1 MSCWSQGRSLS
12 KRPRQLRRQFDVARD
27 IARASSG
34 RLDRLS
40 LRSRRKR
47 PAQSVCP
54 GKRPHSASRGSP
66 WRPQSKSTIMH
77 SRKAPADYRIQKMR
91 AAQESARQMNDY
103 VKVRGVASRSA
114 IGASL
119 LDVLDAP
126 CLTHPTLT
134 FRSLSCRPRRRRVPC
149 ATSTRNGRTTLTR

>member
-1 MSCWSQGRSLS
+1 
-12 KRPRQLRRQFDVARD
+12 
-27 IARASSG
+27 
-34 RLDRLS
+34 
-40 LRSRRKR
+40 
-47 PAQSVCP
+47 
-54 GKRPHSASRGSP
+54 
-66 WRPQSKSTIMH
+66 
-77 SRKAPADYRIQKMR
+77 MR

-134 FRSLSCRPRRRRVPC
+134 FRSLSCRLTQACTVRDLNAQWENNTDKMIAKNQFKKRCV
-149 ATSTRNGRTTLTR
+149 SDGRLDVTFPL